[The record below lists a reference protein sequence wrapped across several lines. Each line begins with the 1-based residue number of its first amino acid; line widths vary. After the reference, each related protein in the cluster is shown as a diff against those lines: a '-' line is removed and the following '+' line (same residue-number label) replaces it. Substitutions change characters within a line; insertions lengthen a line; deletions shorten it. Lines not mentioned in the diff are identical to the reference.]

1 VNAQPHPAGASLSGY
16 KPSARIE
23 IIVSA
28 LAGLIAA
35 VPVAWFTSLEFGLL
49 AGWDTAAAVYL
60 TWVWMMIW
68 PRDAEQTAR
77 WAGYTDPTRALADL
91 LVLTAAVASLVAVG
105 FVLANAAR
113 SHGVWELLQ
122 VGFSL
127 GSVVLAWAV
136 VHTIFTLRYARLYY
150 MGSDGGVDFNDG
162 LKPRY
167 SDFAYLAFTI
177 GMTFQ
182 VSDTSLC
189 SNETR
194 RAALQ
199 HALLSYLF
207 GTGILAMTIN
217 LVASLT
223 SK

>member
-35 VPVAWFTSLEFGLL
+35 VPIAWFTSLEFGLL

-60 TWVWMMIW
+60 AWVWMMIW

-77 WAGYTDPTRALADL
+77 WAEYTDPTRALADL

-105 FVLANAAR
+105 FVLGNAAR
-113 SHGVWELLQ
+113 SHGAWELFQ
-122 VGFSL
+122 VGLSL
-127 GSVVLAWAV
+127 ASIVLAWAV
-136 VHTIFTLRYARLYY
+136 VHTVFTLRYARLYY
-150 MGSDGGVDFNDG
+150 VGPDGGVDFNDDS
-162 LKPRY
+162 KPRY
-167 SDFAYLAFTI
+167 SDFAYLAFTV

-189 SNETR
+189 LNEMR
-194 RAALQ
+194 RTALR

-207 GTGILAMTIN
+207 GTGILATAIN
-217 LVASLT
+217 LVASLG
-223 SK
+223 SR